1 MNKDKPYLLSIDN
14 GTQSIRALVY
24 DSDGQQIDKAYIPI
38 EAYTSPEPGW
48 AEQSAEYFWQKLCE
62 ACQTLWQ
69 QGIVKPEQIAA
80 LSVTTQR
87 GTLINLDKNGQALR
101 PAIIWL
107 DQREAPEQVSLG
119 WMDWPLKLLGLKS
132 NIDYFTKQAEANWIA
147 QSQPQLW
154 RETHKFLLLSGYH
167 NFKLSGQYVDSV
179 ASQVGYIP
187 FDYKEQLWAKA
198 NSWHW
203 RALPVEQSMLPE
215 LVDAGE
221 IMANVSDQAA
231 RETGLPQGL
240 AIVASGSDKACEL
253 LGAGAV
259 EEHIGCLSYGTT
271 ATYNGNFDRYIE
283 AAPMIPPY
291 PAASPGRYNT
301 EAMVYRGYWM
311 VSWFKEQM
319 AMEEQLLAKEQGVAV
334 ESLFD
339 NLLAQV
345 PAGSMGLTLQP
356 YWSPGIKNPGPGAK
370 GAIIGFG
377 DVHTKAHIYRAI
389 IEGLCYALR
398 EGKERVEK
406 RSKQKITRL
415 RISGGGSQSDQI
427 MQISADIFGMTV
439 ERPSTYETSGLGAAI
454 NSAVAMGW
462 YPDHKSAAQQMTR
475 VGDCFEPIAEHTETY
490 DKLYKQV
497 YQKMF
502 SALNP
507 LYRSI
512 RTIINY
518 PAL

>member
-1 MNKDKPYLLSIDN
+1 MSDKPFVLSIDN

-24 DSDGQQIDKAYIPI
+24 DRDGNQIDKAYVPI

-48 AEQSAEYFWQKLCE
+48 AEQSAEYFWEKLCV
-62 ACQTLWQ
+62 ACQCLWQ

-87 GTLINLDKNGQALR
+87 GTVVNVDKNGDALR

-107 DQREAPEQVSLG
+107 DQREAPNPVSLG
-119 WMDWPLKLLGLKS
+119 WLDWPLKLLGLKS
-132 NIDYFTKQAEANWIA
+132 NIDYFTRQAEANWLVQE
-147 QSQPQLW
+147 QSDLW
-154 RETHKFLLLSGYH
+154 QQTHKFLLLSGYH
-167 NFKLSGQYVDSV
+167 HFKLCGEFKDSV
-179 ASQVGYIP
+179 ASQVAYIP
-187 FDYKEQLWAKA
+187 FDYKAQQWAKPS
-198 NSWHW
+198 SWHW
-203 RALPVEQSMLPE
+203 KALPITQSMLPE
-215 LVDAGE
+215 LTPAGE
-221 IMANVSDQAA
+221 MLGHVNAIAA
-231 RETGLPQGL
+231 QETGLLEGL
-240 AIVASGSDKACEL
+240 PIVASGSDKACEL

-283 AAPMIPPY
+283 SAPMIPPY
-291 PAASPGRYNT
+291 PAATPGRYNT

-319 AMEEQLLAKEQGVAV
+319 ALEERLRAKEEGVAV

-339 NLLAQV
+339 ELLEQV

-406 RSKQKITRL
+406 RSGKKISKL

-427 MQISADIFGMTV
+427 MQISADIFGMEV

-454 NSAVAMGW
+454 NSAVALGW
-462 YPDHKSAAQQMTR
+462 YKN
-475 VGDCFEPIAEHTETY
+475 HTEACKSMSSIGTVFTPNKGNV
-490 DKLYKQV
+490 KLYNDLYKDV
-497 YQKMF
+497 YLKMF
-502 SALNP
+502 PSLSR
-507 LYRSI
+507 LYQSI
-512 RTIINY
+512 RKITGY
-518 PAL
+518 PA